1 MKPHK
6 TRKIARVRARPRR
19 RAARRPA
26 GPFYAD
32 YLPYLV
38 ARASFLV
45 LGEFHRLL
53 ARYRMPVGAWRVLA
67 TLAGGQRYTI
77 GRLSRITLSKQPT
90 LSRLVDRLEAGKL
103 VRREAGEDDFR
114 QSVVAITARGRARIR
129 PVIATSRRHEKR
141 LLAGYRASEVSALKK
156 VLRRLIEAMEDGGRP
171 VRISG

>member
-1 MKPHK
+1 MKHHK
-6 TRKIARVRARPRR
+6 TRKTARLRTRAP
-19 RAARRPA
+19 ARRA

-67 TLAGGQRYTI
+67 TLSGGQRYTI

-90 LSRLVDRLEAGKL
+90 LSRLIDRLEAGKL
-103 VRREAGEDDFR
+103 VRREGSEDDFR
-114 QSVVAITARGRARIR
+114 HSVVVITARGKARIR

-141 LLAGYRASEVSALKK
+141 LLAGYRAGEVRAVKK
-156 VLRRLIEAMEDGGRP
+156 VLRRLIEAMEEGGRP
-171 VRISG
+171 VRMPR